1 MDKENSMVQCGLCP
15 HKCNLNQNKTGLCGT
30 RKNIDGNIKSI
41 SYGQVTSLAVDP
53 IEKKP
58 LYHFYPGTAIL
69 SVGGFGCNMKC
80 PFCQNYSISQQGI
93 EVSQGYVSPEEMV
106 EFARKATLKA
116 GSIGVAFT
124 YNEPFLSYEY
134 LLDVAPLLKA
144 EGQKVVLVTNG
155 QICQEPLKAILPYI
169 DAMNIDLKA
178 FSEDGYKWMGGD
190 FKTTK
195 NTIRLSLEAGVH
207 VEVTTLVI
215 PGINDDSDMM
225 RSEAMWIS
233 KLRKDIPLHLS
244 RYFPRYKL
252 QTEATPVATLYRL
265 QEISQECLDYVYLG
279 NV

>member
-1 MDKENSMVQCGLCP
+1 MVQCGLCP

-106 EFARKATLKA
+106 EFARKATLEA

>member
-1 MDKENSMVQCGLCP
+1 MNKENSMVQCGLCP
-15 HKCNLNQNKTGLCGT
+15 HKCNLNPNKTGLCGT

-58 LYHFYPGTAIL
+58 LYHFYPGTTIL

>member
-1 MDKENSMVQCGLCP
+1 MVQCGLCP
-15 HKCNLNQNKTGLCGT
+15 HKCNLNPNKTGLCGT

-58 LYHFYPGTAIL
+58 LYHFYPGTTIL

>member
-207 VEVTTLVI
+207 VEVSTLVI

>member
-155 QICQEPLKAILPYI
+155 QVCQEPLKAILPYI

-195 NTIRLSLEAGVH
+195 DTIRLSLEAGVH

-225 RSEAMWIS
+225 RSEATWIS